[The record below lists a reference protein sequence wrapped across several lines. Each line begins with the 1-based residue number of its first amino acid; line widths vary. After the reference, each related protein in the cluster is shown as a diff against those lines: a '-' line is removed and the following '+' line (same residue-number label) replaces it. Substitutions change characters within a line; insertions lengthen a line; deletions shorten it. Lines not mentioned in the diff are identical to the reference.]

1 MEKFAFKVAINAGA
15 IYLATILIEGFTFSG
30 NLAILALIGFVITLF
45 QFFVY
50 PVVKILAFP
59 LFFMS
64 FGLFGALVNLGI
76 LWGIDY
82 YLPAL
87 AIEGIVPLVA
97 GSIVIS
103 FANLLFFWL

>member
-1 MEKFAFKVAINAGA
+1 MGKFVFKIAINAGA
-15 IYLATILIEGFTFSG
+15 IYLASILIDGFTFSG
-30 NLAILALIGFVITLF
+30 NLAILALIGFVMALF
-45 QFFVY
+45 QAFVR

-64 FGLFGALVNLGI
+64 FGLFGALVNLGM
-76 LWGIDY
+76 LWGIGY

-87 AIEGIVPLVA
+87 AIEGIIPLVA

-103 FANLLFFWL
+103 FVNLLFFWL

>member
-1 MEKFAFKVAINAGA
+1 MEKFAFKVVINAGA
-15 IYLATILIEGFTFSG
+15 IYLASSLVDGFTFSG
-30 NLAILALIGFVITLF
+30 NLAILAFIGFVMALF
-45 QFFVY
+45 QIFVR

-64 FGLFGALVNLGI
+64 FGLFGALLNLGM
-76 LWGIDY
+76 LWIIDY

-87 AIEGIVPLVA
+87 TIEGIVPLVV

-103 FANLLFFWL
+103 FVNLLFFWL